1 MDELISQITSRT
13 GISNE
18 QAQQAVEMVMG
29 FAKSKL
35 PEPLAS
41 QLDSF
46 MGGSS
51 GGGAADLLGQVQGQM
66 GNLGDLF
73 GGK

>member
-13 GISNE
+13 GISQE

-41 QLDSF
+41 QIDGL
-46 MGGSS
+46 MGGGGD
-51 GGGAADLLGQVQGQM
+51 GGGGDMLSQVTGQL
-66 GNLGDLF
+66 GNLGGMF